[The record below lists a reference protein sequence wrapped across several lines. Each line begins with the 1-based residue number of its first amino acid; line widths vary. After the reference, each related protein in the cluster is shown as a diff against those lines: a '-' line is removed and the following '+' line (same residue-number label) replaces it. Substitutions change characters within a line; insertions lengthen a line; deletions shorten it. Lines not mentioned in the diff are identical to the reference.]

1 MNPNH
6 DHFPEGDSFRQ
17 SLSGRYRTASIW
29 RTLFLSALVIAII
42 SLAAL
47 LYNVIDGAF
56 GYVAYE
62 YKNDPAEFT
71 PKPLDDLNQPEL
83 LAILKANL
91 SSGAYNK
98 LNNEKPMEK
107 RSKADLYT
115 LTLERLIQID
125 TKQNWSLTESLLR
138 GAEIR
143 AEVAE
148 KYPKAKLE
156 FRSWITPVFITTP
169 MSSKAEF
176 AGA

>member
-6 DHFPEGDSFRQ
+6 DHFPEGDAFRR

-29 RTLFLSALVIAII
+29 QALFLSALVIAII

-71 PKPLDDLNQPEL
+71 PKPLDDLNQQEL
-83 LAILKANL
+83 LAILQANL
-91 SSGAYNK
+91 SSGAYKK
-98 LNNEKPMEK
+98 LNNEKPMEQ

-115 LTLERLIQID
+115 LVLERLIQID
-125 TKQNWSLTESLLR
+125 TKQTWSMTESLLR
-138 GAEIR
+138 GEEIR
-143 AEVAE
+143 AEVSD
-148 KYPKAKLE
+148 KYPQAK
-156 FRSWITPVFITTP
+156 F
-169 MSSKAEF
+169 
-176 AGA
+176 